1 MKAVIYARYS
11 SDNQREESIEGQI
24 RECTE
29 YAVRNDIMILSSYID
44 RALSARTADRPEFQR
59 MIADS
64 EKGLFDV
71 VLVWKLDRFS
81 RDRYDSAHYKHILKK
96 NGVRVISAR
105 ENISEG
111 PEGIIL
117 ESMLEGYA
125 EYYSAELS
133 EKIQRGQK
141 ENALKCRS
149 NGGNIPLGYVVGADG
164 VLSVD
169 PLTAPLVAEIF
180 TRYESGETIKAIA
193 DSLNKR
199 GFRTRKGSA
208 FRVASLSL
216 ILKNRKYIGEY
227 KYADTVVPNG
237 IPAIINPDLFERV
250 QERML
255 TNKKAPS
262 RTKADEDYLL
272 TTKLFCGDCGRLM
285 AGECGTSGTNGVKYY
300 YYKCGG
306 AKRRLGCKRRAV
318 KKHWI
323 ERVAVVTTV
332 ERVLQDAEINRIADA
347 IVALQDKEDTTIPA
361 LREQLKECEKGI
373 ENMLNAIQMGIL
385 TASTK
390 TRLEELEARQ
400 NKLKLSIMQAELQK
414 PKYTKEQIVSWINR
428 FKYGDVDDTEYQKQI
443 IDTFINA
450 IYVFD
455 DKLVFTYNFKD
466 GTEAIPLK
474 AVEDAFG
481 SDLTQV
487 APPNWV
493 KAINL
498 DLFSCVSRIA
508 APSKKVKKGYVPQ
521 IRRHTVRK
529 TIKPA
534 EVHFEK
540 EWTQTVDKKLFSPA
554 GGK

>member
-1 MKAVIYARYS
+1 MKFVIYARYS
-11 SDNQREESIEGQI
+11 SDNQREESIKGQI

-29 YAVRNDIMILSSYID
+29 YAVRNDITILSSYVD

-149 NGGNIPLGYVVGADG
+149 NGGNIPLGYVVGTDG
-164 VLSVD
+164 VLAVD
-169 PLTAPLVAEIF
+169 PLTTPLVAEIF
-180 TRYESGETIKAIA
+180 TRNESDEESGETIKAIA

-227 KYADTVVPNG
+227 KYADTIVPNG

-285 AGECGTSGTNGVKYY
+285 AGECGTSGTNSVKYY

-306 AKRRLGCKRRAV
+306 AKRKLGCKRKAV
-318 KKHWI
+318 KKRWI
-323 ERVAVVTTV
+323 ERAAVIATI
-332 ERVLQDAEINRIADA
+332 ERVLRDDEIDRIADA
-347 IVALQDKEDTTIPA
+347 IIDLQNREDTTLPA
-361 LREQLKECEKGI
+361 LRQQLKDCEQGI

-385 TASTK
+385 TPSTK
-390 TRLEELEARQ
+390 TRLEELESQRES
-400 NKLKLSIMQAELQK
+400 LKVSILQAELEK

-428 FKYGDVDDTEYQKQI
+428 FKYGDVETPNTRNRLSTHSSTQP
-443 IDTFINA
+443 T
-450 IYVFD
+450 
-455 DKLVFTYNFKD
+455 
-466 GTEAIPLK
+466 
-474 AVEDAFG
+474 
-481 SDLTQV
+481 SLTIS
-487 APPNWV
+487 W
-493 KAINL
+493 
-498 DLFSCVSRIA
+498 
-508 APSKKVKKGYVPQ
+508 
-521 IRRHTVRK
+521 
-529 TIKPA
+529 
-534 EVHFEK
+534 
-540 EWTQTVDKKLFSPA
+540 FSPTTSKTA
-554 GGK
+554 QKPFL

>member
-1 MKAVIYARYS
+1 MKSVIYSRYS

-29 YAVRNDIMILSSYID
+29 YAVRNDITILSSYID

-133 EKIQRGQK
+133 EKIQRGQR

-149 NGGNIPLGYVVGADG
+149 NGGNIPLGYVVGTDG
-164 VLSVD
+164 VLAVD

-227 KYADTVVPNG
+227 KYADTVIPNG

-285 AGECGTSGTNGVKYY
+285 AGECGTSGTNSVKYY

-306 AKRRLGCKRRAV
+306 AKRKLGCKRKAV
-318 KKHWI
+318 KKRWI
-323 ERVAVVTTV
+323 ERAAVIATI
-332 ERVLQDAEINRIADA
+332 ERVLRDDEIDRIADA
-347 IVALQDKEDTTIPA
+347 IIDLAKSGGYDPSRLAPA
-361 LREQLKECEKGI
+361 AQ
-373 ENMLNAIQMGIL
+373 
-385 TASTK
+385 
-390 TRLEELEARQ
+390 RL
-400 NKLKLSIMQAELQK
+400 
-414 PKYTKEQIVSWINR
+414 
-428 FKYGDVDDTEYQKQI
+428 
-443 IDTFINA
+443 
-450 IYVFD
+450 
-455 DKLVFTYNFKD
+455 
-466 GTEAIPLK
+466 
-474 AVEDAFG
+474 
-481 SDLTQV
+481 
-487 APPNWV
+487 
-493 KAINL
+493 
-498 DLFSCVSRIA
+498 
-508 APSKKVKKGYVPQ
+508 
-521 IRRHTVRK
+521 
-529 TIKPA
+529 
-534 EVHFEK
+534 
-540 EWTQTVDKKLFSPA
+540 
-554 GGK
+554 

>member
-29 YAVRNDIMILSSYID
+29 YAVRNDITILSSYID

-149 NGGNIPLGYVVGADG
+149 NGGNIPLGYVVGTDG
-164 VLSVD
+164 VLAVD

-199 GFRTRKGSA
+199 GFCTRKGSA

-227 KYADTVVPNG
+227 KYADTIVPNG

-306 AKRRLGCKRRAV
+306 AKRRLGCKRKAL
-318 KKHWI
+318 KKNWI
-323 ERVAVVTTV
+323 ERAAVIATI
-332 ERVLQDAEINRIADA
+332 ERVLRDDEIDRIADA
-347 IVALQDKEDTTIPA
+347 IIDLQNREDTTLPA
-361 LREQLKECEKGI
+361 LRQQLKDCEQGI

-385 TASTK
+385 TPSTK
-390 TRLEELEARQ
+390 TRLEELESQRES
-400 NKLKLSIMQAELQK
+400 LKVSILQAELEK
-414 PKYTKEQIVSWINR
+414 PKYTKEQIISWINR
-428 FKYGDVDDTEYQKQI
+428 FKYGNVDDIEYQRQI

-450 IYVFD
+450 IYVYD

-466 GTEAIPLK
+466 GTETVPLK

-487 APPNWV
+487 APPNPSNPN
-493 KAINL
+493 IIPIG
-498 DLFSCVSRIA
+498 DGFGFFLFISSIVA
-508 APSKKVKKGYVPQ
+508 
-521 IRRHTVRK
+521 
-529 TIKPA
+529 
-534 EVHFEK
+534 
-540 EWTQTVDKKLFSPA
+540 
-554 GGK
+554 

>member
-1 MKAVIYARYS
+1 
-11 SDNQREESIEGQI
+11 
-24 RECTE
+24 
-29 YAVRNDIMILSSYID
+29 
-44 RALSARTADRPEFQR
+44 

-149 NGGNIPLGYVVGADG
+149 NGGNVPLGYKIGSDG
-164 VLSVD
+164 VLEID
-169 PLTAPLVAEIF
+169 PATAPLVEEIF

-193 DSLNKR
+193 DSLNER
-199 GFRTRKGSA
+199 GLRTRKNRP
-208 FRVASLSL
+208 FRVASLSVT
-216 ILKNRKYIGEY
+216 LKNRKYIGEY

-272 TTKLFCGDCGRLM
+272 TTKLFCGGCGRLM

-400 NKLKLSIMQAELQK
+400 NELKLSIMQAELQK
-414 PKYTKEQIVSWINR
+414 PKYTKEQIVS
-428 FKYGDVDDTEYQKQI
+428 
-443 IDTFINA
+443 
-450 IYVFD
+450 
-455 DKLVFTYNFKD
+455 
-466 GTEAIPLK
+466 
-474 AVEDAFG
+474 
-481 SDLTQV
+481 
-487 APPNWV
+487 
-493 KAINL
+493 
-498 DLFSCVSRIA
+498 
-508 APSKKVKKGYVPQ
+508 
-521 IRRHTVRK
+521 
-529 TIKPA
+529 
-534 EVHFEK
+534 
-540 EWTQTVDKKLFSPA
+540 
-554 GGK
+554 

>member
-1 MKAVIYARYS
+1 
-11 SDNQREESIEGQI
+11 
-24 RECTE
+24 
-29 YAVRNDIMILSSYID
+29 
-44 RALSARTADRPEFQR
+44 
-59 MIADS
+59 
-64 EKGLFDV
+64 
-71 VLVWKLDRFS
+71 
-81 RDRYDSAHYKHILKK
+81 
-96 NGVRVISAR
+96 
-105 ENISEG
+105 
-111 PEGIIL
+111 
-117 ESMLEGYA
+117 MLA
-125 EYYSAELS
+125 
-133 EKIQRGQK
+133 
-141 ENALKCRS
+141 
-149 NGGNIPLGYVVGADG
+149 
-164 VLSVD
+164 VD

-227 KYADTVVPNG
+227 KYADTIVPNG

-306 AKRRLGCKRRAV
+306 AKRRLGCKRKAL
-318 KKHWI
+318 KKNWI
-323 ERVAVVTTV
+323 ERAAVIATI
-332 ERVLQDAEINRIADA
+332 ERVLRDDEIDRIADA
-347 IVALQDKEDTTIPA
+347 IIDLQNREDTTLPA
-361 LREQLKECEKGI
+361 LRQQLKDCEQGI

-385 TASTK
+385 TPSTK
-390 TRLEELEARQ
+390 TRLEELESQRES
-400 NKLKLSIMQAELQK
+400 LKVSILQAELEK

-428 FKYGDVDDTEYQKQI
+428 FKYGNVDDIEYQRQI

-450 IYVFD
+450 IYVYD

-487 APPNWV
+487 APPSLSESDNFQAFLLSV
-493 KAINL
+493 LHN
-498 DLFSCVSRIA
+498 FT
-508 APSKKVKKGYVPQ
+508 SKRGSKGEFIPYFAFL
-521 IRRHTVRK
+521 R
-529 TIKPA
+529 
-534 EVHFEK
+534 
-540 EWTQTVDKKLFSPA
+540 
-554 GGK
+554 

>member
-29 YAVRNDIMILSSYID
+29 YAVRNDITILSSYID

-111 PEGIIL
+111 LEGIIL

-149 NGGNIPLGYVVGADG
+149 NGGNIPLGYVVGTDG
-164 VLSVD
+164 VLAVD
-169 PLTAPLVAEIF
+169 PLTAPLVA
-180 TRYESGETIKAIA
+180 
-193 DSLNKR
+193 
-199 GFRTRKGSA
+199 
-208 FRVASLSL
+208 V
-216 ILKNRKYIGEY
+216 
-227 KYADTVVPNG
+227 
-237 IPAIINPDLFERV
+237 
-250 QERML
+250 
-255 TNKKAPS
+255 
-262 RTKADEDYLL
+262 
-272 TTKLFCGDCGRLM
+272 
-285 AGECGTSGTNGVKYY
+285 
-300 YYKCGG
+300 
-306 AKRRLGCKRRAV
+306 
-318 KKHWI
+318 
-323 ERVAVVTTV
+323 
-332 ERVLQDAEINRIADA
+332 NRIADA

-400 NKLKLSIMQAELQK
+400 NELKLSIMQAELQK

-428 FKYGDVDDTEYQKQI
+428 FKYGDVNDIEYQKQI

-450 IYVFD
+450 IYIFD

-474 AVEDAFG
+474 AVEDSFG

-487 APPNWV
+487 APPNPRNPNIIPV
-493 KAINL
+493 GDGFGFL
-498 DLFSCVSRIA
+498 LFISSIV
-508 APSKKVKKGYVPQ
+508 V
-521 IRRHTVRK
+521 
-529 TIKPA
+529 
-534 EVHFEK
+534 
-540 EWTQTVDKKLFSPA
+540 
-554 GGK
+554 

>member
-1 MKAVIYARYS
+1 MKFVIYARYS
-11 SDNQREESIEGQI
+11 SDNQREESIKGQI

-29 YAVRNDIMILSSYID
+29 YAVRNDITILSSYVD

-149 NGGNIPLGYVVGADG
+149 NGGNIPLGYVVGTDG
-164 VLSVD
+164 VLAVD
-169 PLTAPLVAEIF
+169 PLTTPLVAEIF
-180 TRYESGETIKAIA
+180 TRNESDEESGETIKAIA

-227 KYADTVVPNG
+227 KYADTIVPNG

-285 AGECGTSGTNGVKYY
+285 AGECGTSGTNSVKYY

-306 AKRRLGCKRRAV
+306 AKRKLGCKRKAV
-318 KKHWI
+318 KKRWI
-323 ERVAVVTTV
+323 ERAAVIATI
-332 ERVLQDAEINRIADA
+332 ERVLRDDEIDRIADA
-347 IVALQDKEDTTIPA
+347 IIDLQNREDTTLPA
-361 LREQLKECEKGI
+361 LRQQLKDCEQGI
-373 ENMLNAIQMGIL
+373 ENMLNAIQMVIL
-385 TASTK
+385 TPSTK
-390 TRLEELEARQ
+390 TRLEELKSQRES
-400 NKLKLSIMQAELQK
+400 LKVSILQAELEK

-428 FKYGDVDDTEYQKQI
+428 FKYGDVET
-443 IDTFINA
+443 
-450 IYVFD
+450 
-455 DKLVFTYNFKD
+455 
-466 GTEAIPLK
+466 
-474 AVEDAFG
+474 
-481 SDLTQV
+481 
-487 APPNWV
+487 PNTRNRLSTPSSMPSTSMTTSW
-493 KAINL
+493 
-498 DLFSCVSRIA
+498 FS
-508 APSKKVKKGYVPQ
+508 PTTSKTAQ
-521 IRRHTVRK
+521 
-529 TIKPA
+529 
-534 EVHFEK
+534 
-540 EWTQTVDKKLFSPA
+540 KLFL
-554 GGK
+554 

>member
-29 YAVRNDIMILSSYID
+29 YAVRNDITILSSYVD

-149 NGGNIPLGYVVGADG
+149 NGGNIPLGYVVGTDG
-164 VLSVD
+164 VLTVD

-237 IPAIINPDLFERV
+237 IPAIIDPDLFEHV

-285 AGECGTSGTNGVKYY
+285 AGECGTSSTNSVKYY

-306 AKRRLGCKRRAV
+306 AKRRLGCKRKAV

-428 FKYGDVDDTEYQKQI
+428 FKYGNVDDIEYQRQI

-450 IYVFD
+450 IYVYD

-487 APPNWV
+487 APPNPRNPNIIPV
-493 KAINL
+493 GDGFGFL
-498 DLFSCVSRIA
+498 LFISSIV
-508 APSKKVKKGYVPQ
+508 V
-521 IRRHTVRK
+521 
-529 TIKPA
+529 
-534 EVHFEK
+534 
-540 EWTQTVDKKLFSPA
+540 
-554 GGK
+554 

>member
-1 MKAVIYARYS
+1 MVYAKRQSGKLCQRLKVLCKSMGISQAKIALLLDSKQPNINRFEHNQSEPLLALLCRY
-11 SDNQREESIEGQI
+11 
-24 RECTE
+24 
-29 YAVRNDIMILSSYID
+29 
-44 RALSARTADRPEFQR
+44 ADF
-59 MIADS
+59 
-64 EKGLFDV
+64 FDV
-71 VLVWKLDRFS
+71 SLDYILGRTNQPQGKL
-81 RDRYDSAHYKHILKK
+81 YEYKPTY
-96 NGVRVISAR
+96 SPER
-105 ENISEG
+105 EN
-111 PEGIIL
+111 
-117 ESMLEGYA
+117 
-125 EYYSAELS
+125 YSAELS

-149 NGGNIPLGYVVGADG
+149 NGGNIPLGYVVGTDG
-164 VLSVD
+164 VLAVD

-306 AKRRLGCKRRAV
+306 AKRRLGCKRKAV

-400 NKLKLSIMQAELQK
+400 NNS
-414 PKYTKEQIVSWINR
+414 VSCRQNCKNR
-428 FKYGDVDDTEYQKQI
+428 NT
-443 IDTFINA
+443 
-450 IYVFD
+450 
-455 DKLVFTYNFKD
+455 
-466 GTEAIPLK
+466 
-474 AVEDAFG
+474 
-481 SDLTQV
+481 
-487 APPNWV
+487 
-493 KAINL
+493 
-498 DLFSCVSRIA
+498 
-508 APSKKVKKGYVPQ
+508 SKNKGAKTSVP
-521 IRRHTVRK
+521 RYR
-529 TIKPA
+529 
-534 EVHFEK
+534 
-540 EWTQTVDKKLFSPA
+540 
-554 GGK
+554 

>member
-1 MKAVIYARYS
+1 MKFVIYARYS
-11 SDNQREESIEGQI
+11 SDNQREESIKGQI

-29 YAVRNDIMILSSYID
+29 YAVRNDITILSSYVD

-149 NGGNIPLGYVVGADG
+149 NGGNIPLGYVVSTDG
-164 VLSVD
+164 VLAVD
-169 PLTAPLVAEIF
+169 PLTTPLVAEIF
-180 TRYESGETIKAIA
+180 TRNESDEESGETIKAIA

-227 KYADTVVPNG
+227 KYADTIVPNG

-285 AGECGTSGTNGVKYY
+285 AGECGTSGTNSVKYY

-306 AKRRLGCKRRAV
+306 AKRKLGCKRKAV
-318 KKHWI
+318 KKRWI
-323 ERVAVVTTV
+323 ERAAVIATI
-332 ERVLQDAEINRIADA
+332 ERVLRDDEIDRIADA
-347 IVALQDKEDTTIPA
+347 IIDLQNREDTTLPA
-361 LREQLKECEKGI
+361 LRQQLKDCEQGI
-373 ENMLNAIQMGIL
+373 ENMLNAIQMVIL
-385 TASTK
+385 TPSTK
-390 TRLEELEARQ
+390 TRLEELKSQRES
-400 NKLKLSIMQAELQK
+400 LKVSILQAELEK

-428 FKYGDVDDTEYQKQI
+428 FKYGDVET
-443 IDTFINA
+443 
-450 IYVFD
+450 
-455 DKLVFTYNFKD
+455 
-466 GTEAIPLK
+466 
-474 AVEDAFG
+474 
-481 SDLTQV
+481 
-487 APPNWV
+487 PNTRNRLSTPSSMPSTSMTTSW
-493 KAINL
+493 
-498 DLFSCVSRIA
+498 FS
-508 APSKKVKKGYVPQ
+508 PTTSKTAQ
-521 IRRHTVRK
+521 
-529 TIKPA
+529 
-534 EVHFEK
+534 
-540 EWTQTVDKKLFSPA
+540 KLFL
-554 GGK
+554 

>member
-29 YAVRNDIMILSSYID
+29 YAVRNDITILSSYID

-64 EKGLFDV
+64 EKRLFDV

-133 EKIQRGQK
+133 EKIQRRQK

-149 NGGNIPLGYVVGADG
+149 NGGNVPLGYKIGSDG
-164 VLSVD
+164 VLEID
-169 PLTAPLVAEIF
+169 PATAPLVEEIF
-180 TRYESGETIKAIA
+180 SRYESGETIKAIA
-193 DSLNKR
+193 DSLNER
-199 GFRTRKGSA
+199 GLRTRKNRP
-208 FRVASLSL
+208 FRVASLSVT
-216 ILKNRKYIGEY
+216 LKNRKYIGEY
-227 KYADTVVPNG
+227 KYASTVIPNG
-237 IPAIINPDLFERV
+237 IPAIISLDLFERV
-250 QERML
+250 QQRMVG
-255 TNKKAPS
+255 NKRAPS
-262 RTKADEDYLL
+262 RTKADTEYLL

-285 AGECGTSGTNGVKYY
+285 VGESGTSATNGVKHY

-306 AKRRLGCKRRAV
+306 AKRKLGCKRRAV
-318 KKHWI
+318 KKRWI
-323 ERVAVVTTV
+323 ERAAVIATI
-332 ERVLQDAEINRIADA
+332 ERVLRDDEIDRIADA
-347 IVALQDKEDTTIPA
+347 IIDLQNREDTTLPA
-361 LREQLKECEKGI
+361 LRQQLKDCEQGI

-385 TASTK
+385 TPSTK
-390 TRLEELEARQ
+390 TRLEELESQRES
-400 NKLKLSIMQAELQK
+400 LKVSILQAELER

-428 FKYGDVDDTEYQKQI
+428 FKYGNVDDIEYQRQI

-450 IYVFD
+450 IYVYD

-487 APPNWV
+487 APPNPRNPNIIPV
-493 KAINL
+493 GDGFGFL
-498 DLFSCVSRIA
+498 LFISSIV
-508 APSKKVKKGYVPQ
+508 V
-521 IRRHTVRK
+521 
-529 TIKPA
+529 
-534 EVHFEK
+534 
-540 EWTQTVDKKLFSPA
+540 
-554 GGK
+554 

>member
-1 MKAVIYARYS
+1 
-11 SDNQREESIEGQI
+11 
-24 RECTE
+24 
-29 YAVRNDIMILSSYID
+29 
-44 RALSARTADRPEFQR
+44 

-149 NGGNIPLGYVVGADG
+149 NGGNIPLGYVVGTDG
-164 VLSVD
+164 VLAVD
-169 PLTAPLVAEIF
+169 PLTTPLVAEIF
-180 TRYESGETIKAIA
+180 TRNESDEESGETIKAIA

-227 KYADTVVPNG
+227 KYADTIVPNG

-285 AGECGTSGTNGVKYY
+285 AGECGTSGTNSVKYY

-306 AKRRLGCKRRAV
+306 AKRKLGCKRKAV
-318 KKHWI
+318 KKRWI
-323 ERVAVVTTV
+323 ERAAVIATI
-332 ERVLQDAEINRIADA
+332 ERVLRDDEIDRIADA
-347 IVALQDKEDTTIPA
+347 IIDLQNREDTTPPA
-361 LREQLKECEKGI
+361 LRQQLKDCEQGI
-373 ENMLNAIQMGIL
+373 ENMLNAIQMVIL
-385 TASTK
+385 TPSTK
-390 TRLEELEARQ
+390 TRLEELESQRES
-400 NKLKLSIMQAELQK
+400 LKVSILQAELEK

-428 FKYGDVDDTEYQKQI
+428 FKYGDVETPN
-443 IDTFINA
+443 TRNR
-450 IYVFD
+450 
-455 DKLVFTYNFKD
+455 LSTHSS
-466 GTEAIPLK
+466 TP
-474 AVEDAFG
+474 
-481 SDLTQV
+481 STSLTTS
-487 APPNWV
+487 W
-493 KAINL
+493 
-498 DLFSCVSRIA
+498 FS
-508 APSKKVKKGYVPQ
+508 PTTSKTAQ
-521 IRRHTVRK
+521 
-529 TIKPA
+529 
-534 EVHFEK
+534 
-540 EWTQTVDKKLFSPA
+540 KLFL
-554 GGK
+554 

>member
-1 MKAVIYARYS
+1 MKFVIYARYS
-11 SDNQREESIEGQI
+11 SDNQREESIKGQI

-29 YAVRNDIMILSSYID
+29 YAVRNDITILSSYVD

-71 VLVWKLDRFS
+71 VLIWKLDRFS

-149 NGGNIPLGYVVGADG
+149 NGGNIPLGYVVGTDG
-164 VLSVD
+164 VLAVD
-169 PLTAPLVAEIF
+169 PLTTPLVAEIF
-180 TRYESGETIKAIA
+180 TRNESDEESGETIKAIA

-227 KYADTVVPNG
+227 KYADTIVPNG

-285 AGECGTSGTNGVKYY
+285 AGECGTSGTNSVKYY
-300 YYKCGG
+300 YYKRGG
-306 AKRRLGCKRRAV
+306 AKRKLGCKRKAV
-318 KKHWI
+318 KKRWI
-323 ERVAVVTTV
+323 ERAAVIATI
-332 ERVLQDAEINRIADA
+332 ERVLRDDEIDRIADA
-347 IVALQDKEDTTIPA
+347 IIDLQNREDTTLPA
-361 LREQLKECEKGI
+361 LRQQLKDCEQGI
-373 ENMLNAIQMGIL
+373 ENMLNAIQMVIL
-385 TASTK
+385 TPSTK
-390 TRLEELEARQ
+390 TRLEELKSQRES
-400 NKLKLSIMQAELQK
+400 LKVSILQAELEK

-428 FKYGDVDDTEYQKQI
+428 FKYGDVETPNTRNRLSTHSSTQP
-443 IDTFINA
+443 T
-450 IYVFD
+450 
-455 DKLVFTYNFKD
+455 
-466 GTEAIPLK
+466 
-474 AVEDAFG
+474 
-481 SDLTQV
+481 SLTIS
-487 APPNWV
+487 W
-493 KAINL
+493 
-498 DLFSCVSRIA
+498 
-508 APSKKVKKGYVPQ
+508 
-521 IRRHTVRK
+521 
-529 TIKPA
+529 
-534 EVHFEK
+534 
-540 EWTQTVDKKLFSPA
+540 FSPTTSKTA
-554 GGK
+554 QKPFL

>member
-29 YAVRNDIMILSSYID
+29 YAVRNDITILSSYID

-59 MIADS
+59 MIEDS
-64 EKGLFDV
+64 EKRLFDV

-81 RDRYDSAHYKHILKK
+81 RDRFDSALYKHILKK
-96 NGVRVISAR
+96 NGVRVISAK
-105 ENISEG
+105 ENISAG

-306 AKRRLGCKRRAV
+306 AKRRLGCKRKAV

-385 TASTK
+385 TTSTK

-466 GTEAIPLK
+466 GTEAILPK

-487 APPNWV
+487 APPDQV
-493 KAINL
+493 KTMSL
-498 DLFSCVSRIA
+498 DLFLISSKARCFLKFTTITTTLITCSWATTTSLTSSPLKPRHSVNTVGCGCVI
-508 APSKKVKKGYVPQ
+508 
-521 IRRHTVRK
+521 
-529 TIKPA
+529 
-534 EVHFEK
+534 
-540 EWTQTVDKKLFSPA
+540 
-554 GGK
+554 

>member
-29 YAVRNDIMILSSYID
+29 YAVRNDITILSSYVD

-149 NGGNIPLGYVVGADG
+149 NGGNIPLGYKIGADG
-164 VLSVD
+164 VLEID
-169 PLTAPLVAEIF
+169 PATAPLVEEIF

-193 DSLNKR
+193 DSLNER
-199 GFRTRKGSA
+199 GLRTRKNRP
-208 FRVASLSL
+208 FRVASLSVT
-216 ILKNRKYIGEY
+216 LKNRKYIGEY
-227 KYADTVVPNG
+227 KYASTVIPNG
-237 IPAIINPDLFERV
+237 IPAIISLDLFKRV
-250 QERML
+250 QQRMAG
-255 TNKKAPS
+255 NKRAPS
-262 RTKADEDYLL
+262 RTKADTEYLL

-306 AKRRLGCKRRAV
+306 AKRKLGCKRKAV
-318 KKHWI
+318 KKRWI
-323 ERVAVVTTV
+323 ERAAVIATI
-332 ERVLQDAEINRIADA
+332 ERVLRDDEIDRIADA
-347 IVALQDKEDTTIPA
+347 IIDLQNREDTTLPA
-361 LREQLKECEKGI
+361 LRQQLKDCKQVI

-385 TASTK
+385 TPSTK
-390 TRLEELEARQ
+390 TRLEELESQRES
-400 NKLKLSIMQAELQK
+400 LKASILQAELEK

-428 FKYGDVDDTEYQKQI
+428 FKYGNVDDIEYQRQI

-487 APPNWV
+487 APPFLSESD
-493 KAINL
+493 IFQTFL
-498 DLFSCVSRIA
+498 LFVLNSFTFKRGN
-508 APSKKVKKGYVPQ
+508 KGEFIP
-521 IRRHTVRK
+521 
-529 TIKPA
+529 
-534 EVHFEK
+534 HFAF
-540 EWTQTVDKKLFSPA
+540 LR
-554 GGK
+554 